1 MCVFAGNG
9 QPRPAAI
16 EGNVSMNSNMI
27 VALIPLIA
35 IQLALQIYALYD
47 IFKHG
52 GARPPLPTWGWVAI
66 VVFGEIVGVVLYFAI
81 GRKEDE
87 L

>member
-1 MCVFAGNG
+1 MSTTL
-9 QPRPAAI
+9 I
-16 EGNVSMNSNMI
+16 L
-27 VALIPLIA
+27 ALIPLIV

-47 IFKHG
+47 IFQHG
-52 GARPPLPTWGWVAI
+52 GARPPLPTWGWVVI
-66 VVFGEIVGVVLYFAI
+66 VVFGELIGVIAYFAI